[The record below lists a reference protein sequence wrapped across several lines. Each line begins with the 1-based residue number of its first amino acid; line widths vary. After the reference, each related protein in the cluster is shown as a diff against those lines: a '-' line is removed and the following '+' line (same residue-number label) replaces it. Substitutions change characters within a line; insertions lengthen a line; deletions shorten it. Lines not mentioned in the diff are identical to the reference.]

1 MSMARRMT
9 STSDSRTIS
18 RSPWSVQTSVSG
30 VDSTVRIFS
39 ALMTNV
45 SPLSRVSAIMS
56 GSTLRVIKMPPR
68 QQNKH
73 LPRGLFAIPRPLL
86 QRVSTRE

>member
-1 MSMARRMT
+1 MAT
-9 STSDSRTIS
+9 AIGILVGLLAGAGAVILFLRT
-18 RSPWSVQTSVSG
+18 RG
-30 VDSTVRIFS
+30 S
-39 ALMTNV
+39 APRDV
-45 SPLSRVSAIMS
+45 
-56 GSTLRVIKMPPR
+56 VIKMPPR